1 MKQETFP
8 NKTDSAIQVIE
19 ERAKQGANILSN
31 RRKSSKETKS
41 IQRKL

>member
-1 MKQETFP
+1 MNQETFP

-19 ERAKQGANILSN
+19 ERAKQGVNILSN
-31 RRKSSKETKS
+31 RRKSSKETQF